1 MNPLRFRSD
10 GTFTIVQLTDLHIH
24 NFTAPDDRTV
34 ETAGLVL
41 DLEKPDLVIYTG
53 DLASGWE
60 CPDPRRAVTMAASAA
75 TSRNLDFAAV
85 FGNHDDEGG
94 VSRLELFHTLKE
106 LPNCRM
112 ARGPE
117 DVPGV
122 GNYVLEIRGADETT
136 AAALHCLDSLAYD
149 VTGKKH
155 EKGGKPYAW
164 IPAETGVWHK
174 REVHRLEQSRRK
186 KGLTPM
192 PALAF
197 FHIPVNEYDEVWDT
211 KPCLGRKYET
221 VCPPETNGGFF
232 AALREAGQVL
242 GTFVGHDHIND
253 YEGTLEG
260 IRLCYGRGG
269 GYNSYG
275 KEGWQRGARVIKL
288 TEGVR
293 SFETWIRLADG
304 SREVQPLH
312 QPAGRVLTTD

>member
-1 MNPLRFRSD
+1 MTPLRFRPD

-34 ETAGLVL
+34 ETAGRML
-41 DLEKPDLVIYTG
+41 DMEKPDLVIYTG

-60 CPDPRRAVTMAASAA
+60 CPDPRRAVTYAASAA

-94 VSRLELFHTLKE
+94 VSRLELFETLKA

-112 ARGPE
+112 ERGPV
-117 DVPGV
+117 DLPGI
-122 GNYVLEIRGADETT
+122 GNYVLEVQGKDGRT

-149 VTGKKH
+149 VTGKRN

-164 IPAETGVWHK
+164 IPAEHGVWHK
-174 REVHRLEQSRRK
+174 REVARLEAPRHA
-186 KGLTPM
+186 KGLPKL

-197 FHIPVNEYDEVWDT
+197 FHIPVNEYDDVWDT
-211 KPCLGRKYET
+211 KCCLGRKYEN

-253 YEGTLEG
+253 YEGELEG

-269 GYNSYG
+269 GYNCYG
-275 KEGWQRGARVIKL
+275 KDGWKKGARVIKL
-288 TEGVR
+288 TEGRR
-293 SFETWIRLADG
+293 SFDTWIRLEDG
-304 SREVQPLH
+304 SLEAQPLH
-312 QPAGRVLTTD
+312 QPAGRVLTAA

>member
-1 MNPLRFRSD
+1 MNPLRFRHD

-34 ETAGLVL
+34 ETAGMIL
-41 DLEKPDLVIYTG
+41 DREKPDLVIYTG

-60 CPDPRRAVTMAASAA
+60 CTDPRRAVTFAASAA

-94 VSRLELFHTLKE
+94 VSRLELYETLRR

-112 ARGPE
+112 ERGPE
-117 DVPGV
+117 DLPGV
-122 GNYVLEIRGADETT
+122 GNYVLEIMGKDGRT
-136 AAALHCLDSLAYD
+136 AAALHCIDSLAYD
-149 VTGKKH
+149 PTGKKN
-155 EKGGKPYAW
+155 EKGGRPYAW
-164 IPAETGVWHK
+164 ITAEQGAWHK
-174 REVHRLEQSRRK
+174 HEVRRLEAGRRAE
-186 KGLTPM
+186 GLPPL

-211 KPCLGRKYET
+211 KRCLGRKYET

-253 YEGTLEG
+253 YEGELEG

-269 GYNSYG
+269 GYNCYG
-275 KEGWQRGARVIKL
+275 KDGWQKGARVIRLK
-288 TEGVR
+288 EGQR
-293 SFETWIRLADG
+293 RFDTWIRLADG
-304 SREVQPLH
+304 TLEDQPVH
-312 QPAGRVLTTD
+312 PPAGRVLTAD